1 MHQVSSISNE
11 WDSRRTYEVA
21 LSPSLLDSV
30 ITKSKTSSQ
39 KNKDSRP
46 ISPIP
51 YLLNVLDA
59 TSSNQDRVPGFALH
73 EAVVWHPA
81 ERNLRHCQIVLLR
94 NILNK
99 LECLEIGLVPVPS
112 GSSQMNVKES
122 CDRTETIQGLTER
135 DNSAENMER

>member
-1 MHQVSSISNE
+1 MRFKKNVRSGPFSKSTRFCDHQKQNLQS
-11 WDSRRTYEVA
+11 
-21 LSPSLLDSV
+21 
-30 ITKSKTSSQ
+30 

-46 ISPIP
+46 IWPIP